1 MMVARGI
8 AILIGVGAVYVL
20 STLVLSPRIDES
32 LDARLGPLVEI
43 RSPPDTRTI
52 CGQGKQELQA
62 GDIIRDFD
70 SLTYHGYLI
79 QTRYRMAKLDLPT
92 EDQPPPKPVKVP
104 Y

>member
-1 MMVARGI
+1 MMVARVI

-43 RSPPDTRTI
+43 RSPPDTKTI
-52 CGQGKQELQA
+52 RGHGKQELQA

-70 SLTYHGYLI
+70 SLTYPGYLI
-79 QTRYRMAKLDLPT
+79 QTRYGMAKLDVPT
-92 EDQPPPKPVKVP
+92 EYQPTPKPAQV
-104 Y
+104 